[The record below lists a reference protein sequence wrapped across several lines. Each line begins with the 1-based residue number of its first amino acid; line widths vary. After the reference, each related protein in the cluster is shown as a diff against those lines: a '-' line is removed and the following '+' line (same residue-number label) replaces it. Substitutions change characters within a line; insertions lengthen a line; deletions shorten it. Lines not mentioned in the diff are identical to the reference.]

1 MKNDRPADKRII
13 LQIPNELVETIDLL
27 AKRQCL
33 SRADFIRQ
41 ALLRE
46 IEARHGLCPVAA

>member
-1 MKNDRPADKRII
+1 MKNDRPADKGII

-33 SRADFIRQ
+33 SRSSFIRL

-46 IEARHGLCPVAA
+46 IEKQGLCPVAA

>member
-1 MKNDRPADKRII
+1 MKERPADKRVI
-13 LQIPNELVETIDLL
+13 LQIPNELCETIDLL

-33 SRADFIRQ
+33 SRSSFIRL

-46 IEARHGLCPVAA
+46 IEKQGLCPVAA